1 MLRQLRRLDST
12 YEKTSELLFSVYVR
26 SNREIRRK
34 LDSVIN
40 IHGST
45 LNKGIGNSDIL
56 LHLWTALELL
66 FIKSEKR
73 KGEQV
78 RDNVLTIIQ
87 ATFLRKRI
95 QYLQKDFINTI
106 KIYDEK
112 LVDKYKLNS
121 IDSFMKI
128 LFMDSEPNDIS
139 LIINNNPLLRTRIIN
154 LILNEIGNTNK
165 ILKTIK
171 KHKKIIQWEI
181 DRIYALRNILTHSEG
196 NLFYEK
202 DITEHLHNYL
212 DYVFNY
218 IVSYSSSN
226 DSSSIDEIIVNT
238 SKKYD
243 EYIDK
248 LKDHNIRIDKDNFG
262 DFLFYDK
269 YLQCEFC

>member
-1 MLRQLRRLDST
+1 M
-12 YEKTSELLFSVYVR
+12 
-26 SNREIRRK
+26 
-34 LDSVIN
+34 
-40 IHGST
+40 
-45 LNKGIGNSDIL
+45 
-56 LHLWTALELL
+56 
-66 FIKSEKR
+66 
-73 KGEQV
+73 
-78 RDNVLTIIQ
+78 
-87 ATFLRKRI
+87 
-95 QYLQKDFINTI
+95 
-106 KIYDEK
+106 
-112 LVDKYKLNS
+112 DKYKLNS

-181 DRIYALRNILTHSEG
+181 DIIYALRNILTHSRG

-248 LKDHNIRIDKDNFG
+248 LKDNNIRIDKDNFG
-262 DFLFYDK
+262 NFLFYDK